1 MFGFLVGTAC
11 LLGLT
16 ATIARGHRYHHCGHG
31 GYGGGFRGRGFRRG
45 RGRFI
50 LNHLMDRLDTTPG
63 QEKVIREAVDTL
75 MDEIYDARRDFRGT
89 RRDIAEVIRAQS
101 LDRGAVEAV
110 FERHDQTIDH
120 VRQSAL
126 DAFARIHDTL
136 DERQRRILADIIETG
151 PFGRGFGP
159 FH

>member
-1 MFGFLVGTAC
+1 
-11 LLGLT
+11 
-16 ATIARGHRYHHCGHG
+16 
-31 GYGGGFRGRGFRRG
+31 
-45 RGRFI
+45 
-50 LNHLMDRLDTTPG
+50 
-63 QEKVIREAVDTL
+63 
-75 MDEIYDARRDFRGT
+75 
-89 RRDIAEVIRAQS
+89 VIRAQS